1 MPHKTAISTEMTQCI
16 EQCLAC
22 HTTCQQTALQH
33 CLELGG
39 DHVEPGHFR
48 LMLDCA
54 EVCRASAALMI
65 NGSPYHTEQCRLCA
79 QICRACAA
87 SCAELDDMEDCVQS
101 CERCAES
108 CEAMAA
114 QGPQAGKARH
124 SGAAARTQ

>member
-1 MPHKTAISTEMTQCI
+1 MPHNAAISPEMAQCM

-22 HTTCQQTALQH
+22 YTTCQQTALQH

-39 DHVEPGHFR
+39 AHVEPGHFR

-54 EVCRASAALMI
+54 EVCRASAALLS

-87 SCAELDDMEDCVQS
+87 SCAELDDMDDCIQA

-114 QGPQAGKARH
+114 QGPHAGKGQR